1 MSQPPEVV
9 WPESFPVLETPRLVL
24 GSFKTDDLENIFR
37 CLSDALTV
45 EFVTDPAEEPEFL
58 DGVLDEYMHGHERGV
73 SLNWA
78 IREKATG
85 NYAGSVSLQEFSF
98 HDLLAETAFD
108 LNRSFVSRGYMSEA
122 IGAVLTYAFSL
133 MNLHRVEA
141 RVVEGNARSQRL
153 LERMGFTLEGN
164 LRESFILQGSPRNV
178 LVYGRLSTDP
188 V

>member
-1 MSQPPEVV
+1 LNPHPEVL
-9 WPESFPVLETPRLVL
+9 WPGRFPVLETTRLL
-24 GSFKTDDLENIFR
+24 LDAFRSTDLESIFR
-37 CLSDALTV
+37 CLSDPLTV
-45 EFVTDPAEEPEFL
+45 EFVTDPADGPDCLE
-58 DGVLDEYMHGHERGV
+58 GVLDEYIHGHERGV

-85 NYAGSVSLQEFSF
+85 GYAGSVSLQEFSF

-108 LNRSFVSRGYMSEA
+108 LDRSFVCRGYMTEA
-122 IGAVLTYAFSL
+122 LGAVLTHAFGT

-141 RVVEGNARSQRL
+141 RVVEGNTRSERL

-164 LRESFILQGSPRNV
+164 LRESFVLRGSPRNV